1 MSKQNAFLKNYGR
14 SLILLGGIAVGCIL
28 GLTFKEKAVV
38 FKPFG
43 DVFLNLLFT
52 IVVPLVFFSLSS
64 TVATMSDL
72 KRLSRILI
80 WMLVVFIATGII
92 ACFFMIAAVGFYPPA
107 EGVNIALPAHVDTQP
122 QNISDTV
129 IKAFTVSDFADLFSK
144 KNMLAMIVFSLLL
157 GIVASGTG
165 PKARAFIDFLV
176 AGNKVMEK
184 MISYIMLYAP
194 VGLGA
199 YFAYLVGVFGP
210 QLLGS
215 YVRAVGLYYPV
226 AFFYFF
232 FAFTIYAYMAG
243 GMNGIKIFWKNI
255 TPVALISWG
264 TGSSIASIPANMEAA
279 KRMGVPEDLR
289 EVIIP
294 IGGAT
299 LHLEGSCLSAILKI
313 ALLFG
318 LFHMPFTSPVTIA
331 TAIGIALLSGTVM
344 SGIPGGG
351 FLGEL
356 LIVTM
361 YGFPVQALPIISMV
375 GTLVDPPATMVN
387 ATGDSICC
395 MLTARILNGKNW
407 MLDGKNDSLLRKTN

>member
-1 MSKQNAFLKNYGR
+1 LIKGSAFLKNYGR
-14 SLILLGGIAVGCIL
+14 SLILLGSIAIGCVL
-28 GLTFKEKAVV
+28 GLVFKEKAVI

-43 DVFLNLLFT
+43 DIFLNLLFT

-92 ACFFMIAAVGFYPPA
+92 ACFLMIAAVGIYPPA
-107 EGVNIALPAHVDTQP
+107 EGVTIALPAHVEAQP
-122 QNISDTV
+122 QNIGDTI

-157 GIVASGTG
+157 GIAASATG

-184 MISYIMLYAP
+184 TISYIMLYAP
-194 VGLGA
+194 IGLGA

-232 FAFTIYAYMAG
+232 FAFTVYAYMAG
-243 GMNGIKIFWKNI
+243 GMNGVKVFWKNI

-318 LFHMPFTSPVTIA
+318 LFHMPFTSPATIFM
-331 TAIGIALLSGTVM
+331 AIGIALLSGTVM

-407 MLDGKNDSLLRKTN
+407 MAHHEHA

>member
-1 MSKQNAFLKNYGR
+1 MKKITFLKNYTS
-14 SLILLGGIAVGCIL
+14 SLILLAAITIGCIL
-28 GLTFKEKAVV
+28 GLIFKEKSII

-43 DVFLNLLFT
+43 DLFLNLLFT

-64 TVATMSDL
+64 TVARMADL

-80 WMLVVFIATGII
+80 WMMIVFIVTGII
-92 ACFFMIAAVGFYPPA
+92 ACTVMIVAVQLYPPA
-107 EGVNIALPAHVDTQP
+107 QGVSLALPAHVDAQRVNMGET
-122 QNISDTV
+122 I
-129 IKAFTVSDFADLFSK
+129 IKAFTVSDFSDLLSK
-144 KNMLAMIVFSLLL
+144 KNMLALIIFALLM
-157 GIVASGTG
+157 GIAASATG
-165 PKARAFIDFLV
+165 PKARAFVDFLV
-176 AGNKVMEK
+176 AGNHVMEK
-184 MISYIMLYAP
+184 MIGLIMLYAP
-194 VGLGA
+194 IGLGA

-210 QLLGS
+210 QLLGT
-215 YVRAVGLYYPV
+215 YVRAVELYYPIAFIYFFV
-226 AFFYFF
+226 AFSM
-232 FAFTIYAYMAG
+232 YAYFAG
-243 GMNGIKIFWKNI
+243 GTWGFKTFWKNI

-279 KRMGVPEDLR
+279 KRIGVPEELR

-318 LFHMPFTSPVTIA
+318 LFHMPFAGWTTLL
-331 TAIGIALLSGTVM
+331 TAVGIALLSGTVM

-361 YGFPVQALPIISMV
+361 YGFPVEALPIISMI

-387 ATGDSICC
+387 ATGDNICC
-395 MLTARILNGKNW
+395 MMIARVLNGKNW
-407 MLDGKNDSLLRKTN
+407 MSQPKS

>member
-1 MSKQNAFLKNYGR
+1 MVIVTHKSFFLKHYG
-14 SLILLGGIAVGCIL
+14 SSFILLGAISIGCIL
-28 GLTFKEKAVV
+28 GLIFKEKAVV

-64 TVATMSDL
+64 AVAAMQDL
-72 KRLSRILI
+72 ERLGRILV
-80 WMLVVFIATGII
+80 WMMVVFIVTGII
-92 ACFFMIAAVGFYPPA
+92 ACTVMIVAVHVYPPA
-107 EGVNIALPAHVDTQP
+107 QGVSLALPAHVDVQP
-122 QNISDTV
+122 QNMGDTLV
-129 IKAFTVSDFADLFSK
+129 KAFTVADFIDLLSK
-144 KNMLAMIVFSLLL
+144 KNMLALIIFSLLL
-157 GIVASGTG
+157 GVAASGAG
-165 PKARAFIDFLV
+165 PKARVFVDFLV
-176 AGNKVMEK
+176 AGNHVMEK
-184 MISYIMLYAP
+184 VVAYVMLYAP
-194 VGLGA
+194 IGLGA
-199 YFAYLVGVFGP
+199 YFAYLTGVFGP
-210 QLLGS
+210 QLLGT
-215 YVRAVGLYYPV
+215 YVRAVELYYPI

-232 FAFTIYAYMAG
+232 FAFTLYAYFAAG
-243 GMNGIKIFWKNI
+243 SRGIKIFWENI

-279 KRMGVPEDLR
+279 ERIGIPQEVR

-318 LFHMPFTSPVTIA
+318 LFHMPFTSAGTIL

-356 LIVTM
+356 MIVTM
-361 YGFPVQALPIISMV
+361 YGFPIQALPIISLI

-387 ATGDSICC
+387 ATGDNICC
-395 MLTARILNGKNW
+395 MVTTRILYGKNW
-407 MLDGKNDSLLRKTN
+407 LINRGQSPI

>member
-1 MSKQNAFLKNYGR
+1 MNKQPSFLKHYGT
-14 SLILLGGIAVGCIL
+14 SLILLGGVSAGCVL
-28 GLTFKEKAVV
+28 GLIFKERSVV

-43 DVFLNLLFT
+43 DIFLNLLFT

-72 KRLSRILI
+72 KRLSRILM
-80 WMLVVFIATGII
+80 WMMIVFIATGII
-92 ACFFMIAAVGFYPPA
+92 ACFLMIVAVRIFPPA
-107 EGVNIALPAHVDTQP
+107 EGVTIALPVHVDLQS
-122 QNISDTV
+122 QNIGDTI
-129 IKAFTVSDFADLFSK
+129 IKAFTVSDFVDLFSK
-144 KNMLAMIVFSLLL
+144 KNMLAMIIFSLLL

-165 PKARAFIDFLV
+165 PKARPFVDFLV
-176 AGNKVMEK
+176 AGNHVMEK
-184 MISYIMLYAP
+184 MIAYIMLYAP
-194 VGLGA
+194 IGLGA

-210 QLLGS
+210 QLLGT
-215 YVRAVGLYYPV
+215 YLRAVELYYPV

-232 FAFTIYAYMAG
+232 FAFTVYAYMAG
-243 GMNGIKIFWKNI
+243 GMNGIRIFWKNI
-255 TPVALISWG
+255 APVALISWG

-279 KRMGVPEDLR
+279 KRIGIPQDLR

-318 LFHMPFTSPVTIA
+318 LFHMPFNTPATIA

-361 YGFPVQALPIISMV
+361 YGFPVQALAIISMI

-387 ATGDSICC
+387 ATGDNICC
-395 MLTARILNGKNW
+395 MLTARILNGKYW
-407 MLDGKNDSLLRKTN
+407 MSYCEHAQQG

>member
-1 MSKQNAFLKNYGR
+1 M
-14 SLILLGGIAVGCIL
+14 
-28 GLTFKEKAVV
+28 
-38 FKPFG
+38 G
-43 DVFLNLLFT
+43 DT
-52 IVVPLVFFSLSS
+52 I
-64 TVATMSDL
+64 
-72 KRLSRILI
+72 
-80 WMLVVFIATGII
+80 
-92 ACFFMIAAVGFYPPA
+92 
-107 EGVNIALPAHVDTQP
+107 
-122 QNISDTV
+122 

-144 KNMLAMIVFSLLL
+144 KNMLALIVFSLLL
-157 GIVASGTG
+157 GIAASAAG
-165 PKARAFIDFLV
+165 PKARPFVDFLA
-176 AGNKVMEK
+176 AGNHVMEK
-184 MISYIMLYAP
+184 AIAYIMLYAP
-194 VGLGA
+194 IGLGA

-210 QLLGS
+210 QLLGT

-232 FAFTIYAYMAG
+232 VAFTLYAYFAG
-243 GMNGIKIFWKNI
+243 GVWGIKTFWKNI
-255 TPVALISWG
+255 PPVAFIAWG

-279 KRMGVPEDLR
+279 KTIGIPQDLR

-318 LFHMPFTSPVTIA
+318 LFHIPFSTPATIT

-356 LIVTM
+356 LIVTI
-361 YGFPVQALPIISMV
+361 YGFPIQALPIISMV

-387 ATGDSICC
+387 AVGDNICC
-395 MLTARILNGKNW
+395 MITARVLYGKRW
-407 MLDGKNDSLLRKTN
+407 MSRPKFE

>member
-1 MSKQNAFLKNYGR
+1 MTKKLSFLKHYGS
-14 SLILLGGIAVGCIL
+14 SLILIGAISIGCVL
-28 GLTFKEKAVV
+28 GLIFKEKAVI

-43 DVFLNLLFT
+43 DLFLNLLFT

-64 TVATMSDL
+64 TVGTMPDL

-80 WMLVVFIATGII
+80 WMLAIFILTGII
-92 ACFFMIAAVGFYPPA
+92 ACFFMIAAVRIYPPA
-107 EGVNIALPAHVDTQP
+107 EGVTLALPAHVDVQP
-122 QNISDTV
+122 QNISDT
-129 IKAFTVSDFADLFSK
+129 IIRAFTVSDFADLFSK
-144 KNMLAMIVFSLLL
+144 KNMLAIIIFSLLL
-157 GIVASGTG
+157 GVAASSAG
-165 PKARAFIDFLV
+165 PKARAFVDFLV
-176 AGNKVMEK
+176 AGNHVMEK
-184 MISYIMLYAP
+184 MIRYIMLYAP
-194 VGLGA
+194 IGLGA

-210 QLLGS
+210 QLLGT
-215 YVRAVGLYYPV
+215 YVRAVELYYPV

-232 FAFTIYAYMAG
+232 FAFTVYAYMAG
-243 GMNGIKIFWKNI
+243 GSSGIRVFWKNI
-255 TPVALISWG
+255 VPVALISWG

-279 KRMGVPEDLR
+279 KRIGIPEDLR

-318 LFHMPFTSPVTIA
+318 LFHIPFSSPATIA
-331 TAIGIALLSGTVM
+331 MAIGIALLSGTVM

-356 LIVTM
+356 MIVTL
-361 YGFPVQALPIISMV
+361 YGFPVQALPIISMI

-387 ATGDSICC
+387 ATGDNICC
-395 MLTARILNGKNW
+395 MLVARILGGKDW
-407 MLDGKNDSLLRKTN
+407 MSRRDQV

>member
-1 MSKQNAFLKNYGR
+1 MFPSLKNYSS
-14 SLILLGGIAVGCIL
+14 SLILLAAISFGCVL
-28 GLTFKEKAVV
+28 GLIFKEKAVI

-43 DVFLNLLFT
+43 DIFLNLLFT

-64 TVATMSDL
+64 AVAVMSDL

-80 WMLVVFIATGII
+80 WMMVVFIATGII
-92 ACFFMIAAVGFYPPA
+92 ACAFMIIAVQVYPPA
-107 EGVNIALPAHVDTQP
+107 QGVTLALPAHADAQQLNMGET
-122 QNISDTV
+122 I

-144 KNMLAMIVFSLLL
+144 KNMLALIVFSLLL
-157 GIVASGTG
+157 GIAASAAG
-165 PKARAFIDFLV
+165 PTARAFVDFLV
-176 AGNKVMEK
+176 AGNHVMEK
-184 MISYIMLYAP
+184 VISYTMLYAP
-194 VGLGA
+194 IGLGA

-210 QLLGS
+210 QLLGT
-215 YVRAVGLYYPV
+215 YVRAVVLYYPM

-232 FAFTIYAYMAG
+232 FAFTVYAYFAG
-243 GMNGIKIFWKNI
+243 GIRGIKTFWQNI

-264 TGSSIASIPANMEAA
+264 TGSSIASIPSNMEAA
-279 KRMGVPEDLR
+279 KRIGIPQDIR

-318 LFHMPFTSPVTIA
+318 LFQMPFTGAGTIA

-361 YGFPVQALPIISMV
+361 YGFPIQALPIISMI

-387 ATGDSICC
+387 ATGDNICC
-395 MLTARILNGKNW
+395 MMTTRILYGKNW
-407 MLDGKNDSLLRKTN
+407 MSHREKVQ

>member
-1 MSKQNAFLKNYGR
+1 MTKSSFLKNYA
-14 SLILLGGIAVGCIL
+14 SPLVLLGGISVGCVL
-28 GLTFKEKAVV
+28 GLIFKEKAVI

-43 DVFLNLLFT
+43 DIFLNLLFT

-64 TVATMSDL
+64 TVATMTDL

-80 WMLVVFIATGII
+80 WMLVVFIVTGII
-92 ACFFMIAAVGFYPPA
+92 ACFLMIAAVGVYPPA
-107 EGVNIALPAHVDTQP
+107 QGVVLALPAHVDVQP
-122 QNISDTV
+122 QNIGDTI

-144 KNMLAMIVFSLLL
+144 KNMLAMIIFSLLL
-157 GIVASGTG
+157 GMVASSAG
-165 PKARAFIDFLV
+165 PKARAFVDFLV

-184 MISYIMLYAP
+184 MISYIMFYAP
-194 VGLGA
+194 IGLGA

-210 QLLGS
+210 QLLGT
-215 YVRAVGLYYPV
+215 YVRAVELYYPV

-232 FAFTIYAYMAG
+232 FVFTVYAYMAG
-243 GMNGIKIFWKNI
+243 GLSGIKVFWKNI
-255 TPVALISWG
+255 VPVALISWG

-279 KRMGVPEDLR
+279 KRIGIPEELR

-313 ALLFG
+313 AILFG
-318 LFHMPFTSPVTIA
+318 LFHMPFTGPTTIFM
-331 TAIGIALLSGTVM
+331 AIGIALLSGTVM

-356 LIVTM
+356 MIVTL
-361 YGFPVQALPIISMV
+361 YGFPVQALPIISMI
-375 GTLVDPPATMVN
+375 GALVDPPATMVN
-387 ATGDSICC
+387 ATGDNICC
-395 MLTARILNGKNW
+395 MLVARILGGKNW
-407 MLDGKNDSLLRKTN
+407 MSHREQV

>member
-1 MSKQNAFLKNYGR
+1 MLEKPAFFKHYSA
-14 SLILLGGIAVGCIL
+14 SLMLLGAIAVGCVL
-28 GLTFKEKAVV
+28 GLVFREKAVV

-64 TVATMSDL
+64 TVAAMPDL
-72 KRLSRILI
+72 KRLGRILV
-80 WMLVVFIATGII
+80 WMMVVFIVTGII
-92 ACFFMIAAVGFYPPA
+92 ACVFMIIAVRIYPPA
-107 EGVNIALPAHVDTQP
+107 QGVTLALPSHVNAQQP
-122 QNISDTV
+122 NMGETI
-129 IKAFTVSDFADLFSK
+129 IKAFTVSDFADLLSK
-144 KNMLAMIVFSLLL
+144 KNMLPLIIFSLLL
-157 GIVASGTG
+157 GISASAAG

-176 AGNKVMEK
+176 AANHVMEK

-194 VGLGA
+194 IGLGA

-210 QLLGS
+210 QLLGT
-215 YVRAVGLYYPV
+215 YVRAVELYYPM

-232 FAFTIYAYMAG
+232 FAFTVYAYFAG
-243 GMNGIKIFWKNI
+243 GLSGIKMFWKNI
-255 TPVALISWG
+255 MPVALIAWA

-279 KRMGVPEDLR
+279 KRIGVPEELR

-318 LFHMPFTSPVTIA
+318 LFHMPFASAGTIA
-331 TAIGIALLSGTVM
+331 TAVGIALLSGTVM

-361 YGFPVQALPIISMV
+361 YGFPVEALPIISMV

-387 ATGDSICC
+387 AAGDNICC
-395 MLTARILNGKNW
+395 MLAARVLYGRNW
-407 MLDGKNDSLLRKTN
+407 MSVRGKD